1 MIAKNNDF
9 KLLVP
14 KTFEEYLSL
23 PANVR
28 DDLSNF
34 VLRDAVAKIAKS
46 VADPSDP
53 NGLDNAQEAFNQFLK
68 EPYGK
73 FPKQGILI
81 KLGQYGMDK
90 AEIFMDWLYDKYMK
104 LAHTIHR
111 RKYE

>member
-9 KLLVP
+9 ILLVP
-14 KTFEEYLSL
+14 ETFEEYLSL

-28 DDLSNF
+28 DNLSNF
-34 VLRDAVAKIAKS
+34 VLRDAVAKIAKN
-46 VADPSDP
+46 AIDPSDP
-53 NGLDNAQEAFNQFLK
+53 NSLDNAQNAFNRFLK
-68 EPYGK
+68 EPYGE

-81 KLGQYGMDK
+81 KLGQSGMDK